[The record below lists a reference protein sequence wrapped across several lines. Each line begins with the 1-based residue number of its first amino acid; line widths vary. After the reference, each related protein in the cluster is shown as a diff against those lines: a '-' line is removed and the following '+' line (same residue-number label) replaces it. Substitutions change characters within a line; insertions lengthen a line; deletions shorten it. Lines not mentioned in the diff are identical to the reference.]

1 MSEYIALIHK
11 DADSAFGASFPDLP
25 GCISA
30 ADTLEELR
38 PMIEEALGFHVEG
51 MIEDGDAVPEPST
64 LDEILKT
71 EGYADAV
78 AVMVVKASDAE
89 GTTVRVNITL
99 PEKTLAQID
108 RKAAAQGMSRSGF
121 LVEAAKRW

>member
-11 DADSAFGASFPDLP
+11 DPNSAFGASFPDLP
-25 GCISA
+25 GCIST

-38 PMIEEALGFHVEG
+38 PMIEEALGFHIEG
-51 MIEDGDAVPEPST
+51 MIEDGEAVPEPST
-64 LDEILKT
+64 LDEILKAD
-71 EGYADAV
+71 GYADAV
-78 AVMVVKASDAE
+78 AVMVVKAPETE
-89 GTTVRVNITL
+89 GATVRVNITL
-99 PEKTLAQID
+99 SEKTLAQID

>member
-11 DADSAFGASFPDLP
+11 ETGSAFGASFPDLP
-25 GCISA
+25 GCISL

-38 PMIEEALGFHVEG
+38 PMIEEALGFHIEG
-51 MIEDGDAVPEPST
+51 MVEDGDPVPVPSV
-64 LDEILKT
+64 LDDILKT

-78 AVMVVKASDAE
+78 AVMVVKAPELAE
-89 GTTVRVNITL
+89 ATVRVNITL

-108 RKAAAQGMSRSGF
+108 RKAAAKGMSRSRF
-121 LVEAAKRW
+121 LVQAAERW

>member
-11 DADSAFGASFPDLP
+11 ETGSAFGASFPDLP
-25 GCISA
+25 GCISL

-38 PMIEEALGFHVEG
+38 AMIEEALGFHIEG
-51 MIEDGDAVPEPST
+51 MVEDGDAVPESSA
-64 LDEILKT
+64 LDDILKS

-78 AVMVVKASDAE
+78 AVMVVKAPELAE
-89 GTTVRVNITL
+89 ATVRVNITL

-108 RKAAAQGMSRSGF
+108 RKAAAKGMSRSRF
-121 LVEAAKRW
+121 LVQAAERW

>member
-11 DADSAFGASFPDLP
+11 DPTSAFGASFPDLP
-25 GCISA
+25 GCVSA

-38 PMIEEALGFHVEG
+38 PMIEEALGFHIEG

-64 LDEILKT
+64 LDEILKA
-71 EGYADAV
+71 EGYGDAV
-78 AVMVVKASDAE
+78 AVMVVKAPETE
-89 GTTVRVNITL
+89 GATVRVNITL

-108 RKAAAQGMSRSGF
+108 RKAAAQGMSRSSF
-121 LVEAAKRW
+121 LAQAAKRW

>member
-11 DADSAFGASFPDLP
+11 DSGSGFGASFPDLP
-25 GCISA
+25 GCISV

-38 PMIEEALGFHVEG
+38 PMIEEALGFHIEG
-51 MIEDGDAVPEPST
+51 LVEDGDVVPESSS
-64 LDEILKT
+64 LDEILKA

-78 AVMVVKASDAE
+78 AVMVAKAPELAE
-89 GTTVRVNITL
+89 AAVRVNITL

-108 RKAAAQGMSRSGF
+108 RKAAAKGMSRSRF
-121 LVEAAKRW
+121 LVQAAERW

>member
-38 PMIEEALGFHVEG
+38 PMIEEALGFHIEG
-51 MIEDGDAVPEPST
+51 MIEDGATVPEPST
-64 LDEILKT
+64 LDEILKA

-78 AVMVVKASDAE
+78 AVMVVKSPSMAE
-89 GTTVRVNITL
+89 ATVRVNITL

-108 RKAAAQGMSRSGF
+108 RKAAAKGMSRSRF
-121 LVEAAKRW
+121 LVQAAERW

>member
-1 MSEYIALIHK
+1 MAEYIALIHK
-11 DADSAFGASFPDLP
+11 DPSSAFGASFPDLP
-25 GCISA
+25 GCISTA
-30 ADTLEELR
+30 TTLEELR

-51 MIEDGDAVPEPST
+51 MIEDGDAVPEPSN

-78 AVMVVKASDAE
+78 AVMVVKAPELAE
-89 GTTVRVNITL
+89 TTVRVNITL

-108 RKAAAQGMSRSGF
+108 RKAAAKGMSRSRF
-121 LVEAAKRW
+121 LVQAAERW

>member
-11 DADSAFGASFPDLP
+11 DPSSAFGASFPDLP

-38 PMIEEALGFHVEG
+38 PMIEEALGFHIEG
-51 MIEDGDAVPEPST
+51 MIEDGEAVPEPST

-71 EGYADAV
+71 EGYTDAV
-78 AVMVVKASDAE
+78 AVMVVKAPEMAE
-89 GTTVRVNITL
+89 ATVRVNITL

-108 RKAAAQGMSRSGF
+108 RKAAAQGMSRSSF
-121 LVEAAKRW
+121 LAQAAKRW